1 MEECSRK
8 QAEECSREKE
18 NERMR
23 NRDQT
28 SWKLTKR
35 AEEEHGSRCCKD
47 SQGDV
52 CHGDGAVHLSD
63 RSGSGRRKKKKKKIG
78 EDKFCLYVFFELLQ
92 TPMELSEASLWF
104 VGSGWSV

>member
-63 RSGSGRRKKKKKKIG
+63 RSGSGRRKTKEERRKKKE
-78 EDKFCLYVFFELLQ
+78 EDRRR
-92 TPMELSEASLWF
+92 
-104 VGSGWSV
+104 